1 MIFTL
6 EALQAGTGDSLIL
19 HYGDA
24 KKPHFIVIDGG
35 PAGIYKGSLKPRLQQ
50 LHDKFVD
57 EDDDGAKLDLEM
69 VMVSHIDDDHIHGVV
84 DWMNDIAK
92 EKAVPCNIATLWYNS
107 FEDMTGS
114 AAEEIR
120 SKVASASVD
129 PDAKPNENTI
139 TPLTSQVLLASVG
152 QGRTLRAHAKARGIK
167 LNGGFKGVG
176 GGDGLV
182 MALPKKPAVITR
194 PGGLTLT
201 VVGPSSQHLT
211 DLLEEWKEDVAKN
224 PDPVVVADFAD
235 KSVPNLSSIVVVAE
249 FKGKKMLLTGDARG
263 DFIREGLKIA
273 GFLDKKGKA
282 HFDLIK
288 MPHHGS
294 SRDMDLEWLQDLT
307 ADHYVISA
315 NGQFDNPDAETVE
328 WMCQARGDDS
338 YTIHMTNEKMVN
350 AKKKNKAD
358 QDISGKIKKV
368 FAKNPGKK
376 RVVEFR
382 KEKNLSVKAEL
393 LDPIT
398 Y

>member
-1 MIFTL
+1 
-6 EALQAGTGDSLIL
+6 
-19 HYGDA
+19 
-24 KKPHFIVIDGG
+24 
-35 PAGIYKGSLKPRLQQ
+35 
-50 LHDKFVD
+50 
-57 EDDDGAKLDLEM
+57 
-69 VMVSHIDDDHIHGVV
+69 
-84 DWMNDIAK
+84 
-92 EKAVPCNIATLWYNS
+92 
-107 FEDMTGS
+107 
-114 AAEEIR
+114 
-120 SKVASASVD
+120 
-129 PDAKPNENTI
+129 
-139 TPLTSQVLLASVG
+139 
-152 QGRTLRAHAKARGIK
+152 
-167 LNGGFKGVG
+167 
-176 GGDGLV
+176 
-182 MALPKKPAVITR
+182 
-194 PGGLTLT
+194 
-201 VVGPSSQHLT
+201 
-211 DLLEEWKEDVAKN
+211 
-224 PDPVVVADFAD
+224 
-235 KSVPNLSSIVVVAE
+235 
-249 FKGKKMLLTGDARG
+249 
-263 DFIREGLKIA
+263 
-273 GFLDKKGKA
+273 
-282 HFDLIK
+282 